1 MWPHFHTITTFKTL
15 PSNTVQS
22 DTLEFITLTHTC
34 VRRVTKFSEK
44 AQFSLSYNFTITQ
57 VRRDETKGRAG
68 KALGIEL
75 EFEE

>member
-22 DTLEFITLTHTC
+22 DTLEFITRTHTW
-34 VRRVTKFSEK
+34 VRRVTKFNEK

-57 VRRDETKGRAG
+57 VRRDETNARAG